1 MRRILLFFGLIL
13 GGALLFSFVVST
25 VQAACSGSTT
35 TCCNETME
43 KQCTETGDLCDDDLD
58 CPGFGNKCKSQVVGE
73 NCYERDFC
81 GERTDQSSCDSG
93 QNDTCRGP
101 GGETAYGGFCTWD
114 DSPADTTCPT
124 GFIWC
129 EGCNA
134 CMENTQTC
142 TEWEAGGCAGGGDGS
157 GGDGGGAGSCSD
169 WCTSPAECGENGG
182 TIVSQPC
189 TWDSCSS
196 GEPCYVPPNPP
207 QEPGQ
212 VDCSVGT
219 KTITMQVGETRV
231 INPRYGLNQPYEW
244 NWVERR
250 GQNVTKVG
258 GSSVNI
264 DSVNTALPETSG
276 IYSDGEA
283 QITATSPGYTVL
295 QVRGTGG
302 NEIDGVCTCSNVCCG
317 DEIDY
322 TFECTSQWTVI
333 VEQPEADPWM
343 QISNGNLFSAADTGD
358 SINAPIPLACDGNAL
373 CTAALL
379 TENAV
384 NTANSDGFAITGG
397 GSVSTNG
404 FYNER
409 TPDPTAIGSALSR
422 IEPNYQYFYRLLEL
436 PETPADDF
444 AGSHSDARRPNPFG
458 TTIDDQVFFSDGDLT
473 IQERWWVPDGG
484 TVIVVVDGDL
494 TFENPSNYGYLSEV
508 VPGGFLMFVVS
519 GDIIVDETVGHTN
532 NSTAR
537 SLAGFF
543 VTNGQVDIQSTGNV
557 ATERTLVFEGSVV
570 AWNGFSF
577 SRDLGDAAHAQ
588 RPAELFRYRP
598 DLLLNTPEYL
608 KEPQQTWQEV
618 N

>member
-1 MRRILLFFGLIL
+1 MKRLFPLFLLIALIVVPLLLFFTSNAAKTPSVTVNVDNRAPLTISFATDASFRHSIDSKDISVETLRSIFARYQNTDWRAFPLLGTDDRVYAESIL
-13 GGALLFSFVVST
+13 YQLSSQPPIETDEST
-25 VQAACSGSTT
+25 VDSQGNLVSSISQSYDVDEDRLIFSIFLSNSLVDEIEDADRLERTVTNMIGKTIFMMSQEYDANSSSSLKEEAAMYEQLKDLPVIVRLQNNDDKSFFRSSISSIKEYFSLEVQASCGGNYGCGEQVSSCTCSSDSSVCNGVGSVCGEFDAG
-35 TCCNETME
+35 TC
-43 KQCTETGDLCDDDLD
+43 QCEAYCSDPKTARSCTNLSNQSLCTGDS
-58 CPGFGNKCKSQVVGE
+58 K
-73 NCYERDFC
+73 
-81 GERTDQSSCDSG
+81 
-93 QNDTCRGP
+93 
-101 GGETAYGGFCTWD
+101 
-114 DSPADTTCPT
+114 CPT
-124 GFIWC
+124 GTCLSPGADGCSWDASASCPSGFIWC

-142 TEWEAGGCAGGGDGS
+142 NEWEAGGCAGGGDGS

-212 VDCSVGT
+212 VDCSVRT
-219 KTITMQVGETRV
+219 QTITMQVGETRV

-244 NWVERR
+244 NWIERR

-264 DSVNTALPETSG
+264 DSVNTALAGTSS

-384 NTANSDGFAITGG
+384 NTANSEDH
-397 GSVSTNG
+397 
-404 FYNER
+404 
-409 TPDPTAIGSALSR
+409 D
-422 IEPNYQYFYRLLEL
+422 
-436 PETPADDF
+436 
-444 AGSHSDARRPNPFG
+444 
-458 TTIDDQVFFSDGDLT
+458 
-473 IQERWWVPDGG
+473 WVRC
-484 TVIVVVDGDL
+484 
-494 TFENPSNYGYLSEV
+494 ENPEW
-508 VPGGFLMFVVS
+508 
-519 GDIIVDETVGHTN
+519 
-532 NSTAR
+532 
-537 SLAGFF
+537 
-543 VTNGQVDIQSTGNV
+543 GQV
-557 ATERTLVFEGSVV
+557 L
-570 AWNGFSF
+570 
-577 SRDLGDAAHAQ
+577 
-588 RPAELFRYRP
+588 
-598 DLLLNTPEYL
+598 
-608 KEPQQTWQEV
+608 QQ
-618 N
+618 